1 MEQEHRYPD
10 PHTTK
15 VIACATVIEEML
27 PMMSP
32 EIEYQRMEFGLHTE
46 PDKLRKALQ
55 EAIDQSDPRRTT
67 ILLGYGLCS
76 RAVAGL
82 KSDTR
87 RLIVPRVDDCIS
99 LFLGSSKEYQEQQRA
114 HPGTLYQTKGW
125 IEADKSLN
133 GLPDMV
139 KRYGEARAKVIF
151 KQMLKNYTRMVFIN
165 TGNYEIEH
173 FRELS
178 RKRASELD
186 LKYEE
191 IQGFNRLIKK
201 LLYGPWDDEFVVAG
215 AGRALTFLD
224 FRS

>member
-1 MEQEHRYPD
+1 MEQQSLYSNPQ
-10 PHTTK
+10 TTK

-27 PMMSP
+27 PLMP
-32 EIEYQRMEFGLHTE
+32 RGFEYQKMEFGLHTE

-55 EAIDQSDPRRTT
+55 EAIDQSDPRQTT

-76 RAVAGL
+76 RAVVGL

-87 RLIVPRVDDCIS
+87 RLVIPKVDDCIS
-99 LFLGSSKEYQEQQRA
+99 VFLGSDAEYKVQQRTQ
-114 HPGTLYQTKGW
+114 PGTLYQTKGW

-139 KRYGEARAKVIF
+139 KRYGEARAKAIF
-151 KQMLKNYTRMVFIN
+151 KQMLKNYTRLVFIN
-165 TGNYEIEH
+165 TGNYELEH
-173 FRELS
+173 YRGLS
-178 RKRASELD
+178 RQRASELV

-191 IQGFNRLIKK
+191 IQGSNRLIEK
-201 LLYGPWDDEFVVAG
+201 LLYGPWDEEFVVAEP
-215 AGRALTFLD
+215 GRALTFLD